1 MLRNC
6 KPVPSI
12 YYALAA
18 FLALGSCQ
26 GLQTPATSDPRFPTT
41 LPAEAAGYVLSF
53 SDAFT
58 GTELDTSK
66 WRPRSLGKRK
76 KGVVVEQAST
86 LNGNGQLAM
95 TLTQVGAEYHI
106 AQI

>member
-1 MLRNC
+1 MSNSSHLC
-6 KPVPSI
+6 
-12 YYALAA
+12 YALAA
-18 FLALGSCQ
+18 LLVSGGCQ
-26 GLQTPATSDPRFPTT
+26 GWQTQATSDSRFPTT

-58 GTELDTSK
+58 GTALDTSK
-66 WRPRSLGKRK
+66 WRPRSLGKRRN
-76 KGVVVEQAST
+76 GVVVEQAST